1 MMLLSFN
8 NVYYSYKSSGS
19 EVLKGISFKLD
30 KKEKVA
36 LLGLNGS
43 GKSTLLLLT
52 NGLLLPSSG
61 SVEVGNND
69 TKGGDLSEIRRK
81 VGMVFQNSDDQL
93 FMPSVKEDVSFGL
106 RNMKLPEEEIERKVK
121 EALRL
126 TGTEHL
132 AQRAPYELSGGQKKS
147 VSIATVLPMEPELLV
162 LDEPTAGLD
171 YKGVD
176 NFIKLMQTLPHA
188 ILMTTHDLE
197 VAKQICN
204 RAILLQDGKISF
216 DGRMEDLPYPL

>member
-106 RNMKLPEEEIERKVK
+106 RNMNLPEEEIERKVK

-132 AQRAPYELSGGQKKS
+132 AERAPYELSGGQKKS

-188 ILMTTHDLE
+188 ILMTTHDME